1 VLLAASGG
9 FGQVLGFANLDVSR
23 QAIQALILQGGR
35 TMRRRVLLLVGIPIL
50 VALLTM
56 GPAAAES
63 DDGQPP
69 LGRPVYLALG
79 DSVAA
84 GVGASD
90 PAVTGYV
97 PRLYDLLRDEPS
109 CQLLGRPGCRSLTLD
124 NLAVGGATST
134 TLLMGQLPA
143 AVDELRARNGDRS
156 PRNDVLVVT
165 IDIGGND
172 VFGVVSS
179 CTAGP
184 TPQCLALV
192 QARLASFEANSTQI
206 LSQLRAA
213 AGPDTVIVA
222 MTYYNPLGSC
232 SRAALAPLADVVLEG
247 GPGLEGLNDRIRRIS
262 AASGVLVADTY
273 GLLGPGDLVG
283 GTDCLHPNDAG
294 HRKIAEAFAAVL
306 AGTGAQAAA

>member
-1 VLLAASGG
+1 
-9 FGQVLGFANLDVSR
+9 
-23 QAIQALILQGGR
+23 
-35 TMRRRVLLLVGIPIL
+35 MRRRVLVLVGIPVL
-50 VALLTM
+50 VGLLTM
-56 GPAAAES
+56 GPAGAES
-63 DDGQPP
+63 GERPI
-69 LGRPVYLALG
+69 GRPLYLALG

-97 PRLYDLLRDEPS
+97 PVLYDLLHDEPS
-109 CQLLGRPGCRSLTLD
+109 CQLVGRPGCRSLAMD
-124 NLAVGGATST
+124 SLAVGGATST
-134 TLLMGQLPA
+134 TLLTGQLPA
-143 AVDELRARNGDRS
+143 AVHELRAHNGDRN

-172 VFGVVSS
+172 VFSLVPDCS
-179 CTAGP
+179 AGS

-192 QARLASFEANSTQI
+192 QARLAIFEANFSQI

-232 SRAALAPLADVVLEG
+232 VRAALAPLADVVLEG

-262 AASGVLVADTY
+262 AANGVLVADTY

-294 HRKIAEAFAAVL
+294 HQKIAEAFAAAL
-306 AGTGAQAAA
+306 AGAGALAAA

>member
-1 VLLAASGG
+1 
-9 FGQVLGFANLDVSR
+9 
-23 QAIQALILQGGR
+23 
-35 TMRRRVLLLVGIPIL
+35 MRRRVLLLVGLPVL
-50 VALLTM
+50 LGLLTM
-56 GPAAAES
+56 GPASAGSEG
-63 DDGQPP
+63 GQPP
-69 LGRPVYLALG
+69 VGRPLYLALG

-90 PAVTGYV
+90 PAATGYV
-97 PRLYDLLRDEPS
+97 PVLYDLLRDEPS
-109 CQLLGRPGCRSLTLD
+109 CLLLGRPGCRSLALD

-134 TLLMGQLPA
+134 TLLTGQLPTA
-143 AVDELRARNGDRS
+143 LEELRAHNGDRN

-192 QARLASFEANSTQI
+192 QARLASFDENFSQI
-206 LSQLRAA
+206 LSRLRAA

-232 SRAALAPLADVVLEG
+232 FRAGLAPLADVVLEG

-262 AASGVLVADTY
+262 AANGVLVVDTY

-294 HRKIAEAFAAVL
+294 HQKIAEAFAAVL
-306 AGTGAQAAA
+306 AGAGAQAAA

>member
-1 VLLAASGG
+1 
-9 FGQVLGFANLDVSR
+9 
-23 QAIQALILQGGR
+23 
-35 TMRRRVLLLVGIPIL
+35 MRRRLLLLVGIPVL
-50 VALLTM
+50 LGLLTM
-56 GPAAAES
+56 GPAAAGS

-69 LGRPVYLALG
+69 LGRPLYLALG

-97 PRLYDLLRDEPS
+97 PVLYDLLRDEPS
-109 CQLLGRPGCRSLTLD
+109 CELLGRPGCRSLALD

-134 TLLMGQLPA
+134 TLLTGQLPVA
-143 AVDELRARNGDRS
+143 EDELRAHNGDRN

-172 VFGVVSS
+172 VFSVVSS

-184 TPQCLALV
+184 TPRCLALV
-192 QARLASFEANSTQI
+192 QARLASFDENFSQI
-206 LSQLRAA
+206 LSRLRAG

-232 SRAALAPLADVVLEG
+232 FRAALAPLADVVLEG

-262 AASGVLVADTY
+262 AGNGVLVADTY

-294 HRKIAEAFAAVL
+294 HQKIAEAFAAAL
-306 AGTGAQAAA
+306 AGTGMQAAA

>member
-1 VLLAASGG
+1 
-9 FGQVLGFANLDVSR
+9 
-23 QAIQALILQGGR
+23 
-35 TMRRRVLLLVGIPIL
+35 MRRRVLLLVSIPVL
-50 VALLTM
+50 LGLLTM
-56 GPAAAES
+56 GPAAAAS
-63 DDGQPP
+63 ADGQPP

-84 GVGASD
+84 SVGASD

-97 PRLYDLLRDEPS
+97 PVLYDLLRDEPS
-109 CQLLGRPGCRSLTLD
+109 CQLLGRPGCRSLALD

-134 TLLMGQLPA
+134 TLLTGQLPVA
-143 AVDELRARNGDRS
+143 EDELRAHNGDGN

-172 VFGVVSS
+172 VFSVVPS

-192 QARLASFEANSTQI
+192 QARLASFEANFSQI
-206 LSQLRAA
+206 LSRLRAA
-213 AGPDTVIVA
+213 AGPDTVMVA

-232 SRAALAPLADVVLEG
+232 VRAALAPLADVVLEG

-262 AASGVLVADTY
+262 AANGVLVADTY

-294 HRKIAEAFAAVL
+294 HQKIAEAFAAVL
-306 AGTGAQAAA
+306 AGTDAQAAA

>member
-1 VLLAASGG
+1 
-9 FGQVLGFANLDVSR
+9 
-23 QAIQALILQGGR
+23 
-35 TMRRRVLLLVGIPIL
+35 MRRLLLLVGIPVL
-50 VALLTM
+50 LGLLTM

-69 LGRPVYLALG
+69 LGRPLYLASG

-97 PRLYDLLRDEPS
+97 PVLYDLLGDEPS
-109 CQLLGRPGCRSLTLD
+109 CEILGRPGCRSLALH
-124 NLAVGGATST
+124 NLAMGGATST
-134 TLLMGQLPA
+134 TLLTGQLPV
-143 AVDELRARNGDRS
+143 AVDELRAHNGDRNL
-156 PRNDVLVVT
+156 RNDVLVVT

-172 VFGVVSS
+172 VVSVVSS

-192 QARLASFEANSTQI
+192 QARLATFEANFSQI
-206 LSQLRAA
+206 LSRLRAG

-232 SRAALAPLADVVLEG
+232 FRAALAPLADVVLEG

-262 AASGVLVADTY
+262 AANGVLVADTY

-294 HRKIAEAFAAVL
+294 HQKIAEAFAAAL
-306 AGTGAQAAA
+306 AGTGMQTAA

>member
-1 VLLAASGG
+1 
-9 FGQVLGFANLDVSR
+9 
-23 QAIQALILQGGR
+23 
-35 TMRRRVLLLVGIPIL
+35 MRRRVLLLIGIPVL

-56 GPAAAES
+56 GPAGAES
-63 DDGQPP
+63 AEGQPP

-109 CQLLGRPGCRSLTLD
+109 CEFLGRPGCRSLALD

-134 TLLMGQLPA
+134 TLLTSQLPA
-143 AVDELRARNGDRS
+143 AEDELRAHNGDGN

-172 VFGVVSS
+172 VFSVVPS

-192 QARLASFEANSTQI
+192 QARLASFEANFSQI
-206 LSQLRAA
+206 LSRLRAA
-213 AGPDTVIVA
+213 AGPDTVMVA

-232 SRAALAPLADVVLEG
+232 VRAALAPLADVVLEG

-262 AASGVLVADTY
+262 AANGVLVADTY

-294 HRKIAEAFAAVL
+294 HQKIAQAFAAVL
-306 AGTGAQAAA
+306 AGADAQAAA